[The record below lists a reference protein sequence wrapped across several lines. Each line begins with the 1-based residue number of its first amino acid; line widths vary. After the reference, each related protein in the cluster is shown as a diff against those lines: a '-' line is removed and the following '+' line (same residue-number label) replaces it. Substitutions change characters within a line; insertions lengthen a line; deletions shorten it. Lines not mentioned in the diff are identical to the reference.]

1 MSGTTEPGGPLVQS
15 VRITFVVLYVVTLML
30 ALAWLA
36 SGIVVVPA
44 DASAL
49 VLRFG
54 RIVRQSG
61 PGLALA
67 WPAPVE
73 QTVLLPGP
81 ARQLTLQVADVPR
94 APGLDAVMRLTAAA
108 PRTGLAGSY
117 LTGDG
122 GVVLLDA
129 SMVYRITDPA
139 AYYVSQAHVP
149 PALRRAFTAAAVIV
163 VAGHDLDDF
172 LVARPGRM
180 AAGALDALR
189 QEVRDALL
197 AGVNRRLAGLALG
210 VAVTRLDVTA
220 SLPPSAKLAFD
231 GVLTASQLAEQGIAA
246 ARTEAERI
254 QQQAG
259 RDHDRILAEAS
270 AAAAERVSDARA
282 KIATVAALEQ
292 QETPATRATL
302 MDRAFRDDAAA
313 VLAKAGRVTTVDP
326 AGGTR
331 VILPGA
337 APQ

>member
-1 MSGTTEPGGPLVQS
+1 MNNGAEPDGPLVQS
-15 VRITFVVLYVVTLML
+15 VRITFVALYVVTLLL
-30 ALAWLA
+30 AAAWLA

-54 RIVRQSG
+54 RVVRQSG

-94 APGLDAVMRLTAAA
+94 APGLDAAMRLVTPG
-108 PRTGLAGSY
+108 PRDGAAGSY

-129 SMVYRITDPA
+129 SLIYRISDPA
-139 AYYVSQAHVP
+139 AYYVNQPHVP
-149 PALRRAFTAAAVIV
+149 RALRRAFTAAAVTV
-163 VAGHDLDDF
+163 VAGHDLDDV

-180 AAGALDALR
+180 AAGALAALR
-189 QEVRDALL
+189 QEVRESLL
-197 AGVNRRLAGLALG
+197 AEVNRRLAGLALG
-210 VAVTRLDVTA
+210 VLVTRVDVTA
-220 SLPPSAKLAFD
+220 ALPPSAKLAFD
-231 GVLTASQLAEQGIAA
+231 GVLTAAQLADQGIAA
-246 ARTEAERI
+246 ARTEAERTL
-254 QQQAG
+254 QQAA
-259 RDHDRILAEAS
+259 RDHDRILTEAS
-270 AAAAERVSDARA
+270 AAAAERVSTARA
-282 KIATVAALEQ
+282 NVAIVVALEAQ
-292 QETPATRATL
+292 ATPATRATL
-302 MDRAFRDDAAA
+302 MDRAFRDEAAA

-326 AGGTR
+326 AGGAR

-337 APQ
+337 ALQ